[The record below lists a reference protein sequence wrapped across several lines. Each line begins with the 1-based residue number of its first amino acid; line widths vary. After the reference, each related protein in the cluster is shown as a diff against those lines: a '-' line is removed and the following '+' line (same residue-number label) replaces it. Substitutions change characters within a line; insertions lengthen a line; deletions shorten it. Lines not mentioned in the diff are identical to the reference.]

1 MDYIELNIPVQ
12 DQTTA
17 EIIMAELAD
26 LPFDSFA
33 TESAMLKAYIPAD
46 RLCDCKAA
54 ADEILVRYGIEGGRY
69 ISIETQNWNA
79 LWESNFPPVEVDGTI
94 AIRAPFHAPYPD
106 CKLDIVIMPKMS
118 FGTGHHATTF
128 LMSRLIS
135 AYDYTGRRCLD
146 MGSGTGVL
154 AIIAAKLG
162 ADSVDAIDI
171 DDWAYE
177 NCTENIAANGV
188 SDRIVPLLGDARLIG
203 GKTYDDI
210 FANINRNILLAD
222 MPRYAAALRS
232 GGRLM
237 MSGILLSDTG
247 AVIEC
252 AEKHGMTLART
263 EHKDG
268 WAAIEVVKR

>member
-1 MDYIELNIPVQ
+1 MDYIELNIPISNQ
-12 DQTTA
+12 DMA
-17 EIIMAELAD
+17 EIIMAELAE
-26 LPFDSFA
+26 LPFESFA
-33 TESAMLKAYIPAD
+33 TEPQMLKAYIPSD
-46 RLCDCKAA
+46 SLCDCKAQ
-54 ADEILVRYGIEGGRY
+54 ADSILSRYGIVGSRY

-79 LWESNFPPVEVDGTI
+79 VWESNFPPVEVDGDI

-106 CKLDIVIMPKMS
+106 CRLDIVIMPKMS

-128 LMSRLIS
+128 LMSRLI
-135 AYDYTGRRCLD
+135 AAHDYTGRRCLD

-162 ADSVDAIDI
+162 AVSVDAVDI
-171 DDWAYE
+171 DSWAYD
-177 NCTENIAANGV
+177 NCKENIAANGV
-188 SDRIVPLLGDARLIG
+188 SDRIVPLLENSDLLA

-222 MPRYAAALRS
+222 MPRYAAALRN

-237 MSGILLSDTG
+237 MSGILEADRQ

-252 AEKHGMTLART
+252 AEKYGMTPVRT
-263 EHKDG
+263 ENKDG
-268 WAAIEVVKR
+268 WTAVETVKR